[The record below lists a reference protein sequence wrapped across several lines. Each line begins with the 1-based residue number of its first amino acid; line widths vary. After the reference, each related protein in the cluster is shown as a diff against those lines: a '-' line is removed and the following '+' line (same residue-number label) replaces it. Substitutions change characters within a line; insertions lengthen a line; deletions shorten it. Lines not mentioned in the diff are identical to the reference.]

1 MTDKQSDYRIPSRP
15 RLELKTGIK
24 SSLPGTKQLVALA
37 YLIYKVSD
45 DVNDCKYSQEYQQ
58 GGKTLIQLS
67 PHYQALIKAY
77 LGRDIVSQ
85 ANNNPLI
92 NAQVEHLQVGLEL
105 MLHLCKV
112 RFVNRQNYAIERVGG
127 SRYEKTLSF
136 TTNMMVL
143 DLIIAGFAEQIQK
156 DALFAWL
163 DKRRAPADFEER
175 VSAYLTTLLKNT
187 VFKIRTE
194 DGEEKYFNTEFLY
207 GAVVDGSF
215 NFQDAHE
222 FVGPT
227 RVLRA
232 YISEGVDPWLK
243 LSGTSLSQRSE
254 PTEVCSFDSFY
265 KMLRNTLDLE
275 NTETINQQEPDTPAD
290 DIIEETKLDAQIAED
305 MKNYIEALKTKP
317 FLLLA
322 GISGTGKSQKVKEL
336 AYMTCPENELGST
349 ATTPGNYCLIEVKPN
364 WHDSAE
370 LLGYYSNLTG
380 MYHVTDFLRF
390 AYKAAMNPDYPFF
403 VCLDEMNLAPVEQY
417 FAEYLSV
424 LETRT
429 VVGGKIESAMLLTKE
444 SFESYDLDKEYA
456 PEDRKVVEYIQ
467 QNGLSLPENLFVIGT
482 VNMDDTTHQFSRK
495 VIDRAFTIEM
505 NGGDLDAMFSDE
517 NTMALSYRNEP
528 VPLSVFKP
536 KYVKAAEALED
547 SIVGN
552 YSDKIK
558 EQVPAILTK
567 VNEILRDTPFRVS
580 YRVQNELILYIANM
594 ILNSSATTID
604 IDAVIREASLIILL
618 EKILPRVQGDDKL
631 LSDADGSVFKKLV
644 AELESSFS
652 TLSET
657 NVYGEVIAK
666 LNEMDKRLKN
676 TYFANFF

>member
-1 MTDKQSDYRIPSRP
+1 MRTVEQKLASLSANSVWYFAKQDANFDNSFRAVKIFDQIPDRLNANIENYYAENGARFGFHSNHRILSVAQLFGLLTKAAPFERRGSYNTESPTPAFYALNRYPIGSKEYNAIKTEQMLKLRMSAITDSR
-15 RLELKTGIK
+15 T
-24 SSLPGTKQLVALA
+24 
-37 YLIYKVSD
+37 
-45 DVNDCKYSQEYQQ
+45 
-58 GGKTLIQLS
+58 
-67 PHYQALIKAY
+67 
-77 LGRDIVSQ
+77 
-85 ANNNPLI
+85 
-92 NAQVEHLQVGLEL
+92 
-105 MLHLCKV
+105 
-112 RFVNRQNYAIERVGG
+112 
-127 SRYEKTLSF
+127 
-136 TTNMMVL
+136 
-143 DLIIAGFAEQIQK
+143 IAGEYKINPV
-156 DALFAWL
+156 LYV
-163 DKRRAPADFEER
+163 FEVFWR
-175 VSAYLTTLLKNT
+175 LSLKGITSVSLAQFYTYVMTCKNHDEIDETVELLSQDPQPSS
-187 VFKIRTE
+187 F
-194 DGEEKYFNTEFLY
+194 
-207 GAVVDGSF
+207 VDSYKS
-215 NFQDAHE
+215 DS
-222 FVGPT
+222 
-227 RVLRA
+227 RVLRLITDNFNLIK
-232 YISEGVDPWLK
+232 ISNDRVSINEEYWDYYKNFFHGPHAAIVKMFDLMLDNTTVYQSVLTNHIGLDINFLNTPSK
-243 LSGTSLSQRSE
+243 SE
-254 PTEVCSFDSFY
+254 P
-265 KMLRNTLDLE
+265 L
-275 NTETINQQEPDTPAD
+275 TIPQTRRQS
-290 DIIEETKLDAQIAED
+290 EEIAIV

-657 NVYGEVIAK
+657 NVYDEVIAK

>member
-1 MTDKQSDYRIPSRP
+1 
-15 RLELKTGIK
+15 
-24 SSLPGTKQLVALA
+24 
-37 YLIYKVSD
+37 
-45 DVNDCKYSQEYQQ
+45 
-58 GGKTLIQLS
+58 
-67 PHYQALIKAY
+67 
-77 LGRDIVSQ
+77 
-85 ANNNPLI
+85 
-92 NAQVEHLQVGLEL
+92 
-105 MLHLCKV
+105 
-112 RFVNRQNYAIERVGG
+112 
-127 SRYEKTLSF
+127 
-136 TTNMMVL
+136 MMVL

-215 NFQDAHE
+215 IFQDAHE

-552 YSDKIK
+552 YADKIK

-567 VNEILRDTPFRVS
+567 VNDILRDTPFRVS